1 MSKNTEIFLNLINE
15 KGRGFVTSLIDHWL
29 DNDSQYVEI
38 YKNGVL
44 HFKNDREKETDFSK
58 KEVIEATQHYDA
70 MIEKADEIYLK
81 ARQEFEQWYR
91 ESEFY
96 KKKSFRSWQDFSFY
110 NGCYTSDL
118 TQIIFL
124 AFLKTAS
131 AEALAPLAEQ
141 K

>member
-1 MSKNTEIFLNLINE
+1 MNQNTEIFLNLIHEN
-15 KGRGFVTSLIDHWL
+15 GRTFVTNLLDHWQ

-38 YKNGVL
+38 YKNGVI
-44 HFKNDREKETDFSK
+44 HFKKQREKETDFSK
-58 KEVIEATQHYDA
+58 NEVNEATLRYDA
-70 MIEKADEIYLK
+70 DIEKADEIYKK

-91 ESEFY
+91 ESDFY

-110 NGCYTSDL
+110 NGRYTSDL